1 MERVS
6 SPTLH
11 PELLPPGTQV
21 GHWRVLEW
29 AGRGVHGA
37 VYRAV
42 RVGQEHSLP
51 VALKLALHPRDPR
64 FAREVELLSRSHH
77 PHLPRLIEHGEWQ
90 HPDGTVHPF
99 IIMEWVD
106 GVPLYEW
113 ARLYHPTAP
122 QMLRLLAQLALALQY
137 LHAQG
142 AVHRDV
148 KGDNSLVRR
157 SDSRLFLT
165 DLGSSIFP
173 GADPFTPPP
182 VPPGTPAYRSPEAWL
197 FSVQHSRAFTSTYSA
212 GPADDLFALGVTAC
226 KLVTG
231 AYPAMGEARKD
242 AHGTWSMGPLV
253 LPPALHSARVAPPL
267 RALILR
273 MLSLHPEQRGTAAQL
288 AQELERAAASLA
300 AGQGAGAGMSPRVR
314 MRSWRPWLAASATGL
329 ALAVG
334 TQWMTHG
341 GPAESPPTAQEED
354 SEEDPPA
361 PGPVGLGDAT
371 ASVSTEDTPETLSST
386 VMAEDTLPEPQPGQ
400 IRPDA
405 KGRCPR
411 KRQVA
416 LNGGYWVAGPYDRD
430 ECTEVRGR
438 IYKGTCYLPIIAPG
452 RSPTSSPAD
461 QP

>member
-1 MERVS
+1 MK
-6 SPTLH
+6 SPSLLLLH
-11 PELLPPGTQV
+11 Q
-21 GHWRVLEW
+21 
-29 AGRGVHGA
+29 RGLV
-37 VYRAV
+37 
-42 RVGQEHSLP
+42 
-51 VALKLALHPRDPR
+51 
-64 FAREVELLSRSHH
+64 
-77 PHLPRLIEHGEWQ
+77 
-90 HPDGTVHPF
+90 
-99 IIMEWVD
+99 VD

-122 QMLRLLAQLALALQY
+122 QMLRLLAQMALALQY

-165 DLGSSIFP
+165 DFGSSIYP

-197 FSVQHSRAFTSTYSA
+197 FSVQHSRAFTSPYSA

-242 AHGTWSMGPLV
+242 EHGTWSMEPLV
-253 LPPALHSARVAPPL
+253 LPPTLHSARVAPPL

-300 AGQGAGAGMSPRVR
+300 AGQGSGAGMSPRGR
-314 MRSWRPWLAASATGL
+314 MHSWRSWLVASTASL
-329 ALAVG
+329 ALAVW
-334 TQWMTHG
+334 TQWMTPG
-341 GPAESPPTAQEED
+341 EPVESPPTSQEKD
-354 SEEDPPA
+354 AEEDPPE
-361 PGPVGLGDAT
+361 PGPVGLGGAA
-371 ASVSTEDTPETLSST
+371 ASASTEEGPKPPGPQA
-386 VMAEDTLPEPQPGQ
+386 MAEDTPPEPQPGQ
-400 IRPDA
+400 TRPDA

-411 KRQVA
+411 KRHVS
-416 LNGGYWVAGPYDRD
+416 LNGGCWVTSAHKG
-430 ECTEVRGR
+430 EACEEIRGH
-438 IYKGTCYLPIIAPG
+438 IYKGACYQPVIRPG